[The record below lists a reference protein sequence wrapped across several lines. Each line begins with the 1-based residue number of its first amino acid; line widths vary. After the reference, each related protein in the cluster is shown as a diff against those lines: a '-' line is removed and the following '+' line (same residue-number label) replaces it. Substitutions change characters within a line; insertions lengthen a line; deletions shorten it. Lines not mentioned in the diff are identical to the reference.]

1 MANFSEQLNQA
12 NSSID
17 ELYSLLQSEFAAL
30 TDQDLNRFQEVQ
42 PIKLTLLNNIKQFDQ
57 HKTRFITEASNPNKS
72 EVSIEKLLS
81 DEQKIAWSHFLSQ
94 LKACDELHR
103 KIDQY
108 LSQKIKTTN
117 AILEILQ
124 VNKSHSATQ
133 LYDEFG
139 TSKLSTIG
147 NKISEA

>member
-1 MANFSEQLNQA
+1 MATFSEQLNQA

-30 TDQDLNRFQEVQ
+30 TDQDLNRFQEIQ
-42 PIKLTLLNNIKQFDQ
+42 PIKLALLNNIKQFDQ
-57 HKTRFITEASNPNKS
+57 HKTKFIS
-72 EVSIEKLLS
+72 EVCGPSQSEVAIEKLLS
-81 DEQKIAWSHFLSQ
+81 DEQKIAWNHFLSQ

>member
-94 LKACDELHR
+94 
-103 KIDQY
+103 
-108 LSQKIKTTN
+108 
-117 AILEILQ
+117 Q
-124 VNKSHSATQ
+124 VP
-133 LYDEFG
+133 
-139 TSKLSTIG
+139 
-147 NKISEA
+147 